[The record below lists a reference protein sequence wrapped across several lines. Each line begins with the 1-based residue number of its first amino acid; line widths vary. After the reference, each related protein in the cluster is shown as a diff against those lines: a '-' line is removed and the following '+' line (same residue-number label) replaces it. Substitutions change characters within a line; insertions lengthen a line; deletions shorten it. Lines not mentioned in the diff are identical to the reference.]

1 MSPGTAGNPH
11 FVPPP
16 GPLRLHVGCG
26 TARLEGWVNIDF
38 QALPGVDVVADVTHG
53 LQFSGAEAIF
63 AEHFLEHLR
72 VDAAVDFLVEAHRA
86 LGADGTVRLSTPNLD
101 WVMIHAYHPNAP
113 AERKPMEALVINR
126 GFHGWGHRFLW
137 NREILA
143 QALAACGF
151 DQLTW
156 CRWGESQRPI
166 YRGIERHETYPDS
179 AELPHVLIVEA
190 VRGAERPAA
199 LAEFRALLEREL
211 LSQLNG

>member
-1 MSPGTAGNPH
+1 VSPGVPLTPV

-38 QALPGVDVVADVTHG
+38 QALPGVDVVADVTQG
-53 LQFSGAEAIF
+53 LRFSGAEAIF

-86 LGADGTVRLSTPNLD
+86 LASGGTLRLSTPNLD

-126 GFHGWGHRFLW
+126 GFHGWGHLFLW
-137 NREILA
+137 NREILG
-143 QALAACGF
+143 QALSACGF
-151 DQLTW
+151 DDLTW
-156 CRWGESQRPI
+156 CRWGESARPI

-179 AELPHVLIVEA
+179 PDLPHVLIVEA
-190 VRGAERPAA
+190 VRGPARPEA
-199 LAEFRALLEREL
+199 LADFRALLDREL
-211 LSQLNG
+211 LSQLRG

>member
-1 MSPGTAGNPH
+1 
-11 FVPPP
+11 VPPL

-38 QALPGVDVVADVTHG
+38 QALPGVDVVADVTQG
-53 LQFSGAEAIF
+53 LRFSGAEAIF

-72 VDAAVDFLVEAHRA
+72 IDAAVDFLVEAHRSLA
-86 LGADGTVRLSTPNLD
+86 PGGTVRLSTPNLD
-101 WVMIHAYHPNAP
+101 WVMIHAYHPDAP

-126 GFHGWGHRFLW
+126 GFHGWGHQFLW

-151 DQLTW
+151 EELAW
-156 CRWGESQRPI
+156 CRWGESERPI

-179 AELPHVLIVEA
+179 PDLPHVLIVEA
-190 VRGAERPAA
+190 VRGPARPDS
-199 LAEFRALLEREL
+199 LADFRSLLEREL
-211 LSQLNG
+211 LSQLRG